1 MSYEFMFPRSGHDQ
15 MGTTDPEPAGY
26 KNHGVGVVKPTKAI
40 SGYAEWFY
48 AMARNWKPVEN
59 RPWSL
64 FRHFKMSELPVRVY
78 LHASKTLAPSDDIA
92 FIKSLLTSDQRREF
106 EMVDWKLYR
115 GHIMAEITIIGEAKI
130 DEDKV
135 VKAGNPTLAA
145 AAHSPWAFGPF
156 VFVVKDGKMYDK
168 PIPYRGQLGFFEVN
182 IGGKA

>member
-1 MSYEFMFPRSGHDQ
+1 MSYGMFARREDP
-15 MGTTDPEPAGY
+15 GTSDPEPIGREERRLIP
-26 KNHGVGVVKPTKAI
+26 VKAI

-59 RPWSL
+59 RPWTL
-64 FRHFKMSELPVRVY
+64 FRYFKMSELPVRVY
-78 LHASKTLAPSDDIA
+78 LHASKTQAPKDDIA

-115 GHIMAEITIIGEAKI
+115 GHIMGKITIIGEAKI

-156 VFVVKDGKMYDK
+156 LQRPSSV
-168 PIPYRGQLGFFEVN
+168 I
-182 IGGKA
+182 